1 MSSLPPET
9 PLSNLRKRVVIVG
22 ASRGIG
28 AALAR
33 ELVSRG
39 DHVALLS
46 RDRAALEAL
55 CAELNTGGRE
65 SARWYHHDV
74 TDTGAVPALI
84 QTLLADLKRI
94 DAIVYNAGVMPAVGF
109 SEYDFEKNKAM
120 IDVQLLGGMAW
131 LGAAASLFEKMRSG
145 QIVGI
150 SSVAAERGRVKNP
163 GYNASKAGFDAFLEA
178 LRNRLTRSGVHVL
191 TVRPGPVDT
200 DMTREVGGIMMVPPA
215 VAARDI
221 ARAMGSRAQIV
232 YTPNR
237 WRWIMLVVRNV
248 PSFVFRRLN
257 F

>member
-1 MSSLPPET
+1 MASLLPET
-9 PLSNLRKRVVIVG
+9 PLSIHRKRAVIVG

-33 ELVSRG
+33 ELVGRG
-39 DHVALLS
+39 YFVALLS
-46 RDRAALEAL
+46 RDAAALETL
-55 CAELNTGGRE
+55 CAELNAGGRDN
-65 SARWYHHDV
+65 ARAYTHDV
-74 TDTGAVPALI
+74 TNDATIPGLFETI
-84 QTLLADLKRI
+84 LSDLKRI
-94 DAIVYNAGVMPAVGF
+94 DSLVYNAGVMPTVGF

-131 LGAAASLFEKMRSG
+131 LGAAAVLFEKMRSG

-150 SSVAAERGRVKNP
+150 SSAAAERGRVKNP

-200 DMTREVGGIMMVPPA
+200 DLTKEVGGFMMVQPGI
-215 VAARDI
+215 VARDI
-221 ARAMGSRAQIV
+221 ARAMESRAQVV
-232 YTPNR
+232 YTPKR
-237 WRWIMLVVRNV
+237 WRWIMLVVRNI
-248 PSFVFRRLN
+248 PSVVFRRMN